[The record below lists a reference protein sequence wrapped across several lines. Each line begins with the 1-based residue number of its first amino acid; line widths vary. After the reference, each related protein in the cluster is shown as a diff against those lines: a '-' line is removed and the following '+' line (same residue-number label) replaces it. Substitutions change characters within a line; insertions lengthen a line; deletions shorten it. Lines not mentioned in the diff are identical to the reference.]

1 MHRYLVKGFLA
12 TRKQATATN
21 IKGALA
27 RYIVLCPHITRSDAS
42 RAITVS
48 TFSAWGLRRETEKR
62 RPHPSNRGLLRS
74 AQYSAMWETT
84 PAWKRSLHLS
94 PFAQEPSVGKAQSP
108 FYKNRHENKTLN
120 WAGLGRTALNTEQK
134 QVGGMFIR
142 KALVRSAMRAE
153 DVLLDRAR
161 KVLEYYYPG
170 PLNRTNE
177 NKFLP
182 ARLNHVARTRVI
194 SSSLRPSISPNE
206 RCVSVDSSVEAEE

>member
-1 MHRYLVKGFLA
+1 MPRENRPLQQIEKAHLLGTSYYAHTSPDRTLVGQLLYRRSLHGA
-12 TRKQATATN
+12 SVEKQ
-21 IKGALA
+21 K
-27 RYIVLCPHITRSDAS
+27 
-42 RAITVS
+42 
-48 TFSAWGLRRETEKR
+48 KR